1 MSHRHRLRYDYI
13 IVGAG
18 LAGCVLAHRLSAD
31 PGNTV
36 ALIEAGPDASADP
49 RVTQPSRWPQL
60 MGSELDWAY
69 VTVPQRHL
77 KGRQIRWPRGR
88 LVGGSSSMHAMVY
101 VRGHASDFDTW
112 ASFGGTEWGSRGIL
126 PWFARVEGT
135 ADDRP
140 LLCVEPPSEP
150 HPLAEAF
157 VAAGEELGL
166 RPNPDFNSGRQDG
179 IGLYRLMRRAGRR
192 CSSADAYL
200 APALSRNNLTVLAG
214 TRVGRLL
221 VHRAT
226 ATGVQVWRAGRPV
239 TLHAEREVI
248 LCAGAVA
255 TPHLL
260 LLSGIGPADQL
271 RSHGVPVAA
280 DVPGVGANLHDHVQV
295 SVSFPTNRT
304 LPVPGSSNLGEAGGF
319 VSSRPGL
326 PAPDIQLS
334 FAPMIDLNDASGF
347 GQGFTIGPAV
357 TRPVSRG
364 RLSLRSAD
372 PWQPPAIDPD
382 YLSRQE
388 DVDTL
393 VEGVRLAHRL
403 AGTRSL
409 RRFRDASRDQAPPA
423 DLADFCRAHAQ
434 TQFHPVGSC
443 RLGKDT
449 DAVVDSELLVHGLSG
464 LRVVDASV
472 IPAVTTGNIS
482 APVFAIAE
490 KAAAKI
496 TGRDATPV
504 PADVPPVSA

>member
-1 MSHRHRLRYDYI
+1 LSQQLQYDYI

-36 ALIEAGPDASADP
+36 ALIEAGPDAAADP
-49 RVTQPSRWPQL
+49 RVTQPSRWPEL
-60 MGSELDWAY
+60 LGSELDWSY

-88 LVGGSSSMHAMVY
+88 SIGGSSSINAMVY
-101 VRGHASDFDTW
+101 IRGHASDFDTW
-112 ASFGGTEWGSRGIL
+112 ASFGGTEWSSRGML
-126 PWFARVEGT
+126 PWFARVEG
-135 ADDRP
+135 AVGDPP
-140 LLCVEPPSEP
+140 LLSVEPLSQP
-150 HPLAEAF
+150 HPLAQAF
-157 VAAGEELGL
+157 VDAGEELGL
-166 RPNPDFNSGRQDG
+166 GKNLDFNSGQQEG
-179 IGLYRLMRRAGRR
+179 IGLYRLMSRAGLR

-200 APALSRNNLTVLAG
+200 APALSRTNLTVLAG
-214 TRVGRLL
+214 TRVSRLM
-221 VHRAT
+221 VHKTT
-226 ATGVQVWRAGRPV
+226 ATGVQVWRAGQLV
-239 TLHAEREVI
+239 TLHANREVI
-248 LCAGAVA
+248 LSAGAVA

-260 LLSGIGPADQL
+260 MLSGIGPADQM
-271 RSHGVPVAA
+271 RAHGITVEA
-280 DVPGVGANLHDHVQV
+280 DLPGVGANLHDHVQV

-304 LPVPGSSNLGEAGGF
+304 LPVMSTSNLGEAGGF
-319 VSSRPGL
+319 ISSRPGL
-326 PAPDIQLS
+326 PAPDIQMS
-334 FAPMIDLNDASGF
+334 FAPMINLNHASGF

-364 RLSLRSAD
+364 RLNLRSAD
-372 PWQPPAIDPD
+372 PWQPPVIDPD
-382 YLSRQE
+382 YLSQQA

-409 RRFRDASRDQAPPA
+409 RRFRDLTREQAAPV
-423 DLADFCRAHAQ
+423 DLVDFCRTHAE

-443 RLGKDT
+443 RLGTDA
-449 DAVVDSELLVHGLSG
+449 DAVVDSELRVRGLSG

-472 IPAVTTGNIS
+472 MPAVTTGNIS

-496 TGRDATPV
+496 VGQNVAPRPADEPPV
-504 PADVPPVSA
+504 PA